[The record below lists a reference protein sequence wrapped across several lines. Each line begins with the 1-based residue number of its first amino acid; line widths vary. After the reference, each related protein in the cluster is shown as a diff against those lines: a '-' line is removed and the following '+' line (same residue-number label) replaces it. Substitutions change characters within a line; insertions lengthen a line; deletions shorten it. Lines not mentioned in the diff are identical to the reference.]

1 MILDDRRKKLP
12 RPGFG
17 QRPLDTENAVRP
29 KKRYSADVFKDL
41 GTLTGLAGAQ
51 VPELAARVGAADQG
65 VVGEPLVTA
74 PHASEDHGHI
84 LRLGLYSN
92 ARLAGASQA
101 C

>member
-1 MILDDRRKKLP
+1 MILDDRRAGLS

-51 VPELAARVGAADQG
+51 VPGLAARVGAND
-65 VVGEPLVTA
+65 
-74 PHASEDHGHI
+74 
-84 LRLGLYSN
+84 
-92 ARLAGASQA
+92 
-101 C
+101 